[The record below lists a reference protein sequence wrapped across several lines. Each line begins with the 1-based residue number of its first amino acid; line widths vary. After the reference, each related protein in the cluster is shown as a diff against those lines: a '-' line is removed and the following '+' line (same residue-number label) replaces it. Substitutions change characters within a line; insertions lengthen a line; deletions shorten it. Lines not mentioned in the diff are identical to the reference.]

1 MDTQKVTRRG
11 FLGFGAA
18 GVAFGLAACAPSGA
32 SGGDA
37 GAAKNLPKNLQVAQ
51 WGDSTRA
58 DLYQQASKLF
68 VASHKGSSIKLQYAD
83 LGPYLDR
90 LATQAA
96 AHKIPDVVWMRDTHI
111 GRYGSAHAL
120 LDLSPYLGH
129 EIDTDPLGDAAVADG
144 RIGKGVYAL
153 PTHFVGQAV
162 ISNKD
167 MVGAKGIDPNKFA
180 HWDDLSAAAKELVDP
195 SKGVWGIGD
204 PTLNTTHRHLE
215 AWIRQSGEELFNK
228 NGGPGFSQDTVEAWY
243 EFWAKLR
250 AAKVIPPA
258 DVEIEADSGGSTT
271 NFLVT
276 GKSGLMMDSTNHLT
290 SLQQLTDNP
299 LQLSSIPVVKNS
311 AKDWWFFPPILI
323 SAAANTKNP
332 ALAAQ
337 LINFYINN
345 VPAAKITRLNEG
357 APSSST
363 VRKALGPSLQPAE
376 KAFID
381 QISREQKNPSRPLP
395 IRPEGAEQLDTI
407 LTQTGQQIAYG
418 RQSISVAVSALMTAA
433 KQALPET

>member
-11 FLGFGAA
+11 FLGLGAA
-18 GVAFGLAACAPSGA
+18 GVAFGLAGCAPSGA
-32 SGGDA
+32 KA
-37 GAAKNLPKNLQVAQ
+37 GAGSAKNLPKNLQVAQ

-58 DLYQQASKLF
+58 GLYEQASKLF
-68 VASHKGSSIKLQYAD
+68 TASHKGSSIKLQYAD

-111 GRYGSAHAL
+111 GRYGSSHAL

-129 EIDTDPLGDAAVADG
+129 EIDTDPLGEAAVADG

-167 MVGAKGIDPNKFA
+167 MVGAKGIDPSKFK
-180 HWDDLSAAAKELVDP
+180 HWDDLAAAAKEMVDP
-195 SKGVWGIGD
+195 SKGIWGIGD

-228 NGGPGFSQDTVEAWY
+228 KGGPGFTKDTVEAWY
-243 EFWAKLR
+243 EFWSKLR

-276 GKSGLMMDSTNHLT
+276 GKSGLMLDSTNHLT

-299 LQLSSIPVVKNS
+299 LQLSSIPQVKNS
-311 AKDWWFFPPILI
+311 TRDWWFFPPILI
-323 SAAANTKNP
+323 SAAANTKNL

-418 RQSISVAVSALMTAA
+418 RQSVSAAVSALMTAA